1 MKSKM
6 KKFLYLFIITS
17 LVFTSCSKNENVTPD
32 ATASIL
38 IKKIIKNRGSSVEV
52 EYFKYD
58 GNKLVTISNGTNFIA
73 TYTYTGNVITRIEE
87 LVDNKFQQ
95 SMDYTYFDG
104 KLATSVL
111 TRNYGGTISY
121 TYNYNTNGT
130 VSYQESNSGSISSGI
145 LTLTNGNVVKNDVLS
160 PTMVTY
166 TYEYDAKNNPF
177 KNILGFT
184 LLINEDKMYSPNNL
198 TVDNRNY
205 GTNYKFKYDANGFP
219 TERQEFDASGNPR
232 DSYQYFY

>member
-1 MKSKM
+1 MKIL
-6 KKFLYLFIITS
+6 LYLFSITL
-17 LVFTSCSKNENVTPD
+17 LVLTSCSKNENTNATPI
-32 ATASIL
+32 AGSSTL

-58 GNKLVTISNGTNFIA
+58 GNKLITISNGINFIA

-87 LVDNKFQQ
+87 LVDNKFQN

-111 TRNYGGTISY
+111 TRSYDGTISY
-121 TYNYNTNGT
+121 SYTYNTNGT
-130 VSYQESNSGSISSGI
+130 VSYQESNTGLISSGI
-145 LTLTNGNVVKNDVLS
+145 LTLANGNVVKNEVLS
-160 PTMVTY
+160 PTKVTY
-166 TYEYDAKNNPF
+166 TYEYDTKNNPF

-184 LLINEDKMYSPNNL
+184 LMINENEMYSPNNL

-205 GTNYKFKYDANGFP
+205 GRNYKFKYDANGFP
-219 TERQEFDASGNPR
+219 TERQEFDEAGNSR
-232 DSYQYFY
+232 DLNQYFY